1 MPNMSQSGPNAFDFD
16 QRAITNRYT
25 AIQKGVKSIMAQQA
39 GNSSSN
45 IRTLDLSK
53 PRYSAPPEPFIQS
66 TESASPAATEQGA
79 SHQAASSTTAKHS
92 SPIRTIDLKKPR

>member
-1 MPNMSQSGPNAFDFD
+1 MSHSGPNAFDFD
-16 QRAITNRYT
+16 QRVITNRYT
-25 AIQKGVKSIMAQQA
+25 AIQKGVKSIMTQQA
-39 GNSSSN
+39 NASPSN

-66 TESASPAATEQGA
+66 AETASPAATEQGA
-79 SHQAASSTTAKHS
+79 FHPAASSTTAKNS